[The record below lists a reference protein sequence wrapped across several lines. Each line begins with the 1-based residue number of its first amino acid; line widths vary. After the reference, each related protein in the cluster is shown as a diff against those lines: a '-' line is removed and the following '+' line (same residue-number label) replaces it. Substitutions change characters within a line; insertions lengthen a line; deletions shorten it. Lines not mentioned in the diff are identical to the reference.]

1 MAAITDETRGIENAT
16 INDVQINTNSAATTS
31 IEGGIREEVGKT
43 TNKKRKPG
51 SPGLYRRVDVPTPEM
66 MVQEDFMNNCA
77 VRTVMSGVMGSGLG
91 VVFGIF
97 MGTMDTSVC
106 CLSGIGW

>member
-1 MAAITDETRGIENAT
+1 MAAMTDGTRNLEDNNAT
-16 INDVQINTNSAATTS
+16 DIQINSSSSNAATTS
-31 IEGGIREEVGKT
+31 TGGGEEVGNT
-43 TNKKRKPG
+43 TKKKRKPG

-106 CLSGIGW
+106 CFVG